1 VSAKPDLHS
10 TAHYGERPIDP
21 LSKGLGPLPS
31 NQVALAEA
39 QQLHWNLLREDISLP
54 AAVLYSDRLAHNLH
68 WMQKFVAEY
77 GVSFAPH
84 GKTTMAPRLF
94 RMQLAAGAWGITL
107 ATPPQVLA
115 AYHGGVRRV
124 LMANQL
130 VGRQNMALI
139 ADLLSN
145 PTFEFFCVVDSVDN
159 VNQLG
164 AFFKQAGR
172 PLNVLLEIGCTGGR
186 SGVRSVAQRDA
197 LLAALSNWPGIIKLA
212 GIELYEGVLDD
223 EHAVR
228 AMLRQAVNWTADL
241 MQAGAFARSP
251 ALLSGAGS
259 AWFDMVAEE
268 FQQAHSHGAL
278 EIVLRPG
285 CYLTHDAGIYRHA
298 QAGVM
303 QRSAVARRMGAEL
316 MPALQVWAYVTSLPE
331 PGQAIIGL
339 GRRDVGSASG
349 FPIAARHYRP
359 GTDAP
364 VEIEVMR
371 NWEVFKMMDQHTFL
385 RIAVL
390 DDVKVGD
397 MIAFDVSHPCLTFDK
412 WRQLLVVDAKY
423 DVTEVIETYF

>member
-1 VSAKPDLHS
+1 MPAKPKPYF
-10 TAHYGERPIDP
+10 AAPYQERPLDP
-21 LSKGLGPLPS
+21 LGKGLGTVPPAPLG
-31 NQVALAEA
+31 LADA
-39 QQLHWNLLREDISLP
+39 GQLQWNLLREDISLP
-54 AAVLYSDRLAHNLH
+54 AAVLDAERLAHNLR
-68 WMQKFVAEY
+68 WMQQFVDEY
-77 GVSFAPH
+77 QVQLAPH

-107 ATPPQVLA
+107 ATPHQTQA

-139 ADLLSN
+139 AKLLDD

-164 AFFKQAGR
+164 AFFRQAGR
-172 PLNVLLEIGCTGGR
+172 PLNILLEIGCHGGR
-186 SGVRSVAQRDA
+186 SGVRSLAQREA
-197 LLAALSNWPGIIKLA
+197 VLAALAAWPDALKLA
-212 GIELYEGVLDD
+212 GLELYEGVLDD

-228 AMLRQAVNWTADL
+228 TLLKQALQWADDL
-241 MQAGAFARSP
+241 LQAGQFARRP
-251 ALLSGAGS
+251 AVLSGAGS
-259 AWFDMVAEE
+259 AWFDLVAEE
-268 FQQAHSHGAL
+268 FQPAQAAGAL
-278 EIVLRPG
+278 EVVLRPG

-298 QAGVM
+298 QAGVL
-303 QRSAVARRMGAEL
+303 QRNAVARRIGAEL
-316 MPALQVWAYVTSLPE
+316 KPALQVWAYVSSLPE
-331 PGQAIIGL
+331 AGHAIIGL

-359 GTDAP
+359 GTAAP
-364 VEIEVMR
+364 VEIEVTR

-385 RIAVL
+385 RIAVH

-412 WRQLLVVDAKY
+412 WRQLVVVDAGY
-423 DVTEVIETYF
+423 NVTEVVETYF